1 MRKEFKFTLSNQQLN
16 NFLLTFKTELNVLH
30 EPNKIKSIYYDTDYF
45 EIYKASIS
53 KDINKFK
60 YRIREYNGNSRYY
73 REIKMSQNQKLK
85 FTKEDQY
92 LNIYPEQIFFKQYN
106 LKSKSI
112 VDFNREYFKFFQSRL
127 TIDTNIIYS
136 HLKNNVKFTE
146 QYNIVEMKLHNQVFT
161 DIERFLPFNPG
172 KFSKFESSISNIYL
186 AN

>member
-112 VDFNREYFKFFQSRL
+112 VDFNREYFKFF
-127 TIDTNIIYS
+127 
-136 HLKNNVKFTE
+136 H
-146 QYNIVEMKLHNQVFT
+146 
-161 DIERFLPFNPG
+161 G
-172 KFSKFESSISNIYL
+172 
-186 AN
+186 